1 MSVLTKKC
9 KCYAVVW
16 FGMLAMLWLVG
27 TVSAAP
33 KESANN
39 QTGSVPVPAVYTFE
53 GPYLPDVLD
62 TAAHTIRICRCEGM
76 VSHFVFER
84 TDGVW
89 TWYRLSIYFGGDVL
103 PTSGPEHWELVHFL
117 GTSLPSLLEQAAK
130 HVKNCQCEPY
140 VADVVYR
147 RSGPSTNA
155 ETVFPVHHVYLLIA
169 WPFPTQEP
177 SAGKGE

>member
-9 KCYAVVW
+9 KRYAVVW

-33 KESANN
+33 QESVNN
-39 QTGSVPVPAVYTFE
+39 QAGAAPVPAVYTFE
-53 GPYLPDVLD
+53 GSYLPDVLD
-62 TAAHTIRICRCEGM
+62 TAAHTIRVCRCEGM
-76 VSHFVFER
+76 VSHFAFER
-84 TDGVW
+84 TADP
-89 TWYRLSIYFGGDVL
+89 WYRLSIYLHGPF
-103 PTSGPEHWELVHFL
+103 PTLSSPDHWERVHFQ
-117 GTSLPSLLEQAAK
+117 GASLPPLLEQAAK
-130 HVKNCQCEPY
+130 HVQNCQCEPY

-147 RSGPSTNA
+147 RSGPSTDA